1 MNEVLITGQQWVSQS
16 YFDATHA
23 ADIREQF
30 AAGKN
35 FKLGAADNGID
46 IMAQRLL
53 IQLCEETKSEESFK
67 RVTIFDKKD
76 KDGRLDKRFL
86 LSNGYPDYPAR
97 DTQMAL
103 QCKSEP
109 ICKLAQHGNGTS
121 GAANPLL
128 ISSLMTSKSFA
139 DALEEFAGC
148 VRNPLH
154 YNEISPSV
162 KNKLVVSLVHD
173 VCNILRSHSEQWD
186 NDFVRDVV
194 APTHEKYYKK

>member
-1 MNEVLITGQQWVSQS
+1 MNDVLITGQQWVSQS

-86 LSNGYPDYPAR
+86 LSNGYPR
-97 DTQMAL
+97 
-103 QCKSEP
+103 
-109 ICKLAQHGNGTS
+109 
-121 GAANPLL
+121 
-128 ISSLMTSKSFA
+128 
-139 DALEEFAGC
+139 
-148 VRNPLH
+148 
-154 YNEISPSV
+154 PS
-162 KNKLVVSLVHD
+162 
-173 VCNILRSHSEQWD
+173 RS
-186 NDFVRDVV
+186 
-194 APTHEKYYKK
+194 